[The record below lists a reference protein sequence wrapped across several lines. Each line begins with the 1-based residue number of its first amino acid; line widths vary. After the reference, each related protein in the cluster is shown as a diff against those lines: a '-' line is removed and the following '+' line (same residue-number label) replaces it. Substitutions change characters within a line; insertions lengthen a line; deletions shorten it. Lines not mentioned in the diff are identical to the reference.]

1 MATYDSYSASS
12 YYSLRT
18 PRGVSTV
25 NYITYGEYFVEGPT
39 IISGGGGVGNVYISG
54 DSVVYDPGNYSGETT
69 ISYIVDVPYYEY
81 DEYGNV
87 ISTYYMTETRELK
100 VNVFIEGTIDEDF
113 LEGSENGEQI
123 VGSTGNDIL
132 NGNGGNDVLEG
143 GEGDDILYGDTDVLD
158 LDLSLSLL
166 AYEYLATTNNSLING
181 LGGNVGFG
189 EEIIFTNSD
198 DGSSSPINISS
209 VLGMNSLNFLG
220 QSYSEIYINTNGTL
234 SFGAENSGLS
244 FNGAPMLM
252 AFFDDIDLSD
262 GIPTANTSG
271 GNSQATN
278 KIYFYTDADNGVIT
292 ITWDDVGSYSMGVDQ
307 VNSFQIQIIKR
318 GDVGDFDVIYR
329 YEDIQWAD
337 NAQIGYTDGFTSYP
351 LNTSN
356 AVDVDTTFG
365 NTGQAGIY
373 ILNVR
378 NGVVQIPHTAIQSVP
393 GSDTLLGGQGD
404 DIYYVEVLGDVVTE
418 NVGEGVDTVRSY
430 LSNYT
435 LGSNLENLE
444 LQQNAGNINGSGN
457 ALNNILLGNNGN
469 NVLQGFDGN
478 DRLSGGLG
486 NDILSGGL
494 GADTLLGGQG
504 DDIYYVEVLGDVVT
518 ENVGEGIDTVRSYLS
533 NYTLGSNLENL
544 ELQQNAGNINGSGNA
559 LNNILLGNNGNN
571 ILDGGAGND
580 VYTAKAGGDT
590 VIFHL
595 LLSASAT
602 GGNGIDNWTDF
613 QVGVAVDK
621 IDISDLLIGYNGSN
635 NQVYVDQFLSV
646 ESSGSNTNIY
656 LDRDGVGTQFNDTLL
671 ITLDNLNTNLGTLL
685 ANSQLLLM

>member
-1 MATYDSYSASS
+1 MATYDSYSASN

-18 PRGVSTV
+18 PRGVSIA

-39 IISGGGGVGNVYISG
+39 IISGGGGIGNVYISG
-54 DSVVYDPGNYSGETT
+54 DSVVYEPGDYSGETT

-123 VGSTGNDIL
+123 VGSNGNDVL
-132 NGNGGNDVLEG
+132 KGNGGNDVLEG
-143 GEGDDILYGDTDVLD
+143 GVGDDILYGDTDVLD

-166 AYEYLATTNNSLING
+166 AHEYLATTNNSLING

-209 VLGMNSLNFLG
+209 VLGVNSLNFLG
-220 QSYSEIYINTNGTL
+220 QTYSEIYINTNGTL
-234 SFGAENSGLS
+234 SFGTENSGLS

-271 GNSQATN
+271 GNSQGTN
-278 KIYFYTDADNGVIT
+278 KIYFHADADNGVIT

-337 NAQIGYTDGFTSYP
+337 NADIGYTDGFTSYP

-378 NGVVQIPHTAIQSVP
+378 NGVVQIPETAIQSVIGEDTLIGGQGNDIYYVEVAGDRVTENSGEGVDTVRSYISYTLGNHVENLELQYTNNINGTGNALNNTIVGNSGNNSLYGVDGNDTLIGGAGNDNLFGGY
-393 GSDTLLGGQGD
+393 GSDTLLGGQGN
-404 DIYYVEVLGDVVTE
+404 DIYYVEVAGDRVTE
-418 NVGEGVDTVRSY
+418 NSGEGVDTVRSY
-430 LSNYT
+430 ISYT
-435 LGSNLENLE
+435 LGNHVENLE
-444 LQQNAGNINGSGN
+444 LQYT
-457 ALNNILLGNNGN
+457 NN
-469 NVLQGFDGN
+469 
-478 DRLSGGLG
+478 
-486 NDILSGGL
+486 
-494 GADTLLGGQG
+494 
-504 DDIYYVEVLGDVVT
+504 
-518 ENVGEGIDTVRSYLS
+518 
-533 NYTLGSNLENL
+533 
-544 ELQQNAGNINGSGNA
+544 
-559 LNNILLGNNGNN
+559 
-571 ILDGGAGND
+571 
-580 VYTAKAGGDT
+580 
-590 VIFHL
+590 
-595 LLSASAT
+595 
-602 GGNGIDNWTDF
+602 
-613 QVGVAVDK
+613 
-621 IDISDLLIGYNGSN
+621 
-635 NQVYVDQFLSV
+635 
-646 ESSGSNTNIY
+646 
-656 LDRDGVGTQFNDTLL
+656 
-671 ITLDNLNTNLGTLL
+671 
-685 ANSQLLLM
+685 